1 MCEDLNLGQS
11 ASLLD
16 SLNISTAVINSVKSE
31 PLPVIELAFNTLN
44 DFGSYTG
51 GNPNIYYLL
60 KSLINVNSS
69 EANPSIS
76 GTYLSING
84 IKHNNNILVENYLV
98 KDKDGDSIQFTG
110 LFESQV
116 DNNFIIPPTIIQF
129 GVTTGTGKYKN
140 SKVVTVEFK
149 EPNPL
154 NSNRTDR
161 IIYVN
166 K

>member
-1 MCEDLNLGQS
+1 MCDDQKLGQS

-16 SLNISTAVINSVKSE
+16 SLNISTAVVNTVRSQ
-31 PLPVIELAFNTLN
+31 PLPIIELAFNTLN
-44 DFGSYTG
+44 DYGSYTG
-51 GNPNIYYLL
+51 GNPNIYFLL

-69 EANPSIS
+69 EANPAIA

-84 IKHNNNILVENYLV
+84 IKHNDNILVETYLV
-98 KDKDGDSIQFTG
+98 KDVDGDSIEFTG
-110 LFESQV
+110 LFESLV
-116 DNNFIIPPTIIQF
+116 DNNFIIPPNIIQF

-140 SKVVTVEFK
+140 SKVATVEFK